1 MTQAILFA
9 SIFIIVYLFYLLFVI
24 NRKKSLNKWKNGKE
38 MIYLKYHYKLNLDKI
53 NIKQLAHVIGL
64 SNALIMATV
73 VTVISFIKGLI
84 LQMLLCLILL
94 IPFILIVYHI
104 IGKYYQ
110 KKLRRNK

>member
-24 NRKKSLNKWKNGKE
+24 NRKK